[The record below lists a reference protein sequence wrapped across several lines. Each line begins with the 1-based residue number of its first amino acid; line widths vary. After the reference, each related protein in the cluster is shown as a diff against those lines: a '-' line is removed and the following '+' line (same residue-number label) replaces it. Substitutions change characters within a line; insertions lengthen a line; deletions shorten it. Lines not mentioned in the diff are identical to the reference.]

1 MADTIKRL
9 QAFEEAGADVL
20 YALGLHDLATIRTL
34 CHSVTKP
41 VNVVMG
47 MPGATF
53 DLAQLA
59 EVGVKRV
66 SVGSA
71 LARVAFGAFL
81 VCARE
86 MMDQGS
92 FRFSDRVCG
101 FAEIK
106 AHFDVCSAPVT
117 ADGLRL

>member
-1 MADTIKRL
+1 LADTKKCL
-9 QAFEEAGADVL
+9 QAFEEAGADL
-20 YALGLHDLATIRTL
+20 FYAPSLHDLATIRTR

-59 EVGVKRV
+59 EAGVKRV

-71 LARVAFGAFL
+71 LARVALGAFL
-81 VCARE
+81 TSVRE

-92 FRFSDRVCG
+92 FRFADRACG
-101 FAEIK
+101 FAEIE
-106 AHFDVCSAPVT
+106 AHFDACSAMVT
-117 ADGLRL
+117 AEGLRL

>member
-1 MADTIKRL
+1 M
-9 QAFEEAGADVL
+9 
-20 YALGLHDLATIRTL
+20 
-34 CHSVTKP
+34 
-41 VNVVMG
+41 VMG
-47 MPGATF
+47 MPVANF

-81 VCARE
+81 AGARE

-92 FRFSDRVCG
+92 FRFADRACS
-101 FAEIK
+101 FA
-106 AHFDVCSAPVT
+106 
-117 ADGLRL
+117 

>member
-1 MADTIKRL
+1 
-9 QAFEEAGADVL
+9 
-20 YALGLHDLATIRTL
+20 
-34 CHSVTKP
+34 VTKP

-59 EVGVKRV
+59 DAGVKRV

-71 LARVAFGAFL
+71 LARVALDAFL
-81 VCARE
+81 TGVRE

-92 FRFSDRVCG
+92 FRFADRACG
-101 FAEIK
+101 FAEIE
-106 AHFDVCSAPVT
+106 AHFDACSAPVT
-117 ADGLRL
+117 AEGLRL

>member
-1 MADTIKRL
+1 MSKRDKAGQRGDGHAGGQL
-9 QAFEEAGADVL
+9 ILLNWLRLTEAGA
-20 YALGLHDLATIRTL
+20 
-34 CHSVTKP
+34 
-41 VNVVMG
+41 
-47 MPGATF
+47 
-53 DLAQLA
+53 
-59 EVGVKRV
+59 GVKWIA
-66 SVGSA
+66 VGSA

-101 FAEIK
+101 FAEIE